1 MQRQCSVWGY
11 TGMGPGGWDRK
22 EAVSPAVFGVLGR
35 NPHFGQGSAVVCP
48 LWPGLNLPVELTDS
62 LARRDKHVVAPMAQG
77 SQWGTGWGHPSPAE
91 AGQSSWGQNPL
102 GLNPGSS
109 LWPRAR
115 DMTSL
120 TCFLVCYETI
130 LMLPPSWH

>member
-1 MQRQCSVWGY
+1 MQRQRSVWGY

-35 NPHFGQGSAVVCP
+35 NPHFAQESAVVCP

-77 SQWGTGWGHPSPAE
+77 QPVGYRLGAPKPCRGRTEQLGTESPWPE
-91 AGQSSWGQNPL
+91 SWLFPL
-102 GLNPGSS
+102 
-109 LWPRAR
+109 A
-115 DMTSL
+115 
-120 TCFLVCYETI
+120 
-130 LMLPPSWH
+130 